1 VHLSVSSFSQPK
13 FSRCNTR
20 MDQQLDAL
28 TAQLHEWTESA
39 LSLDEGH
46 FPRELLNELED
57 ILSELKTVL
66 DESASGDD
74 KREVTEQFVNPEMAE
89 VVERFPKVR
98 RVLERALGS
107 EFMEQ
112 LAEEAEGF
120 GVLDDDED

>member
-1 VHLSVSSFSQPK
+1 
-13 FSRCNTR
+13 

-66 DESASGDD
+66 DENASEVD

>member
-1 VHLSVSSFSQPK
+1 
-13 FSRCNTR
+13 

-57 ILSELKTVL
+57 ILSELKTIL
-66 DESASGDD
+66 DESASDAD

-98 RVLERALGS
+98 RVLERALGT

>member
-1 VHLSVSSFSQPK
+1 
-13 FSRCNTR
+13 
-20 MDQQLDAL
+20 MDQQLDAV

-57 ILSELKTVL
+57 ILSELKTL
-66 DESASGDD
+66 MDESPKDFD
-74 KREVTEQFVNPEMAE
+74 RREVTEQFINPEMAE

-107 EFMEQ
+107 EFMEK

-120 GVLDDDED
+120 GVLDEDED

>member
-1 VHLSVSSFSQPK
+1 
-13 FSRCNTR
+13 

-39 LSLDEGH
+39 LALDEGH

-57 ILSELKTVL
+57 LISELKL
-66 DESASGDD
+66 LIDENPTEIDRRA
-74 KREVTEQFVNPEMAE
+74 VTEQFVNPEMAE

-98 RVLERALGS
+98 RMLERALGS

-112 LAEEAEGF
+112 LHEEGQGF
-120 GVLDDDED
+120 GTLDDDDD

>member
-1 VHLSVSSFSQPK
+1 
-13 FSRCNTR
+13 

-57 ILSELKTVL
+57 IIAELRAL
-66 DESASGDD
+66 MDEYPEEFDRASFTA
-74 KREVTEQFVNPEMAE
+74 EFVNPEMAE
-89 VVERFPKVR
+89 VVQRFPRVR

-107 EFMEQ
+107 EFLEQ

-120 GVLDDDED
+120 GSSDDDDD